1 MQKELKFKIG
11 KQQLAQMA
19 EIAVKSGLDTSK
31 LTWEQT
37 QQVLTLYSLEELF
50 KRYQLDV
57 PYQLNAEE
65 LLNVTVED

>member
-1 MQKELKFKIG
+1 MTEDLKFKIG

-65 LLNVTVED
+65 LLNVTIED